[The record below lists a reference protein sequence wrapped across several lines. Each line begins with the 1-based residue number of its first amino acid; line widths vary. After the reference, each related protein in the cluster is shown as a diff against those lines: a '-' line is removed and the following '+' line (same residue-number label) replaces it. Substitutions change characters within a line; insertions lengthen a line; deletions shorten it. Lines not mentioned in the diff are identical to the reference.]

1 MNSTQEK
8 ILDTLMTS
16 SQHPINKDVALII
29 RICNADE
36 NALEALYHSYYT
48 RLFRFIGRITWREDL
63 IEEVINDVMFT
74 VWEKATTYN
83 HQCQLST
90 WIFGIAYN
98 KARQAL
104 RNVNQLKEDSLDDMD
119 SEDMTLGTVDMGL
132 KQLEMNDFLESAFK
146 VLSPEQRAVIEL
158 TYFEGLHY
166 SEIAILMECPENTVK
181 TRMHY
186 ARKLLAMHLSNPAD
200 ASGIL

>member
-1 MNSTQEK
+1 
-8 ILDTLMTS
+8 LDTLTYN
-16 SQHPINKDVALII
+16 SQHSVNKDVALLL

-36 NALEALYHSYYT
+36 NALEALYHSYYQ
-48 RLFRFIGRITWREDL
+48 RLFRFIGRVTWREDL
-63 IEEVINDVMFT
+63 IEEVINDVMYT
-74 VWEKATTYN
+74 VWEKAGTYN

-104 RNVNQLKEDSLDDMD
+104 RNVRQFKEDSLDEMD
-119 SEDMTLGTVDMGL
+119 VESITFESYDPGL
-132 KQLEMNDFLESAFK
+132 KQLEMDDYLESAFK
-146 VLSPEQRAVIEL
+146 VLSPDQRTVIEL

-166 SEIAILMECPENTVK
+166 SEIATLMDCPENTVK

-186 ARKLLAMHLSNPAD
+186 ARKTLAMHLTKNGD
-200 ASGIL
+200 ISG